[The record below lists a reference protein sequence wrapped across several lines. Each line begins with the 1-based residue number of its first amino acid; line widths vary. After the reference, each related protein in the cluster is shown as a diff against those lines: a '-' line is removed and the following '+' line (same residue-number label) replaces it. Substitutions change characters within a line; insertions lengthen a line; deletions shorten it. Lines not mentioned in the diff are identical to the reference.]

1 MSNESIE
8 PETGPAIT
16 SETASAETPEIDAVA
31 EPEPVEGAEPET
43 VASDA
48 GEPSDEG
55 SDPEAMPDESGGTP
69 STHPELADKSLRILE
84 ALLFASAE
92 PLGAAQLAPHVGE
105 GADVE
110 ALLVRLAE
118 EYKPRGVNLVRRA
131 DKWAFR
137 TAEDLGYLLRREQTD
152 NKPLSRA
159 ALETLS
165 IIAYHQPT
173 TRAEVEEVR
182 GVATG
187 KGTLDLLMEAGWVR
201 MRGRRRTPGRPVTY
215 GTTEAFLDHFGLESL
230 ADLPGLEELK
240 GAGLLSNRLP
250 PNMQIPLPFDGP
262 LREDE
267 DPLDPDD
274 TEGQD
279 EPTE

>member
-1 MSNESIE
+1 MS
-8 PETGPAIT
+8 
-16 SETASAETPEIDAVA
+16 D
-31 EPEPVEGAEPET
+31 
-43 VASDA
+43 DF
-48 GEPSDEG
+48 EPSP
-55 SDPEAMPDESGGTP
+55 SPD
-69 STHPELADKSLRILE
+69 LAERHLRILE

-92 PLGAAQLAPHVGE
+92 PLSAAELAPHLGE
-105 GADVE
+105 GVDADG
-110 ALLVRLAE
+110 LLVALQERYAG
-118 EYKPRGVNLVRRA
+118 RGVNLVKRG

-137 TAEDLGYLLRREQTD
+137 TAEDLSFLLLRETTD
-152 NKPLSRA
+152 NRPLSRA
-159 ALETLS
+159 ALETLA
-165 IIAYHQPT
+165 IIAYHQPA

-187 KGTLDLLMEAGWVR
+187 KGTLDLLMEAGWIR

-215 GTTEAFLDHFGLESL
+215 GTTEAFLDHFGLEAL

-274 TEGQD
+274 IEGQD
-279 EPTE
+279 EEQ

>member
-1 MSNESIE
+1 MSDEALA
-8 PETGPAIT
+8 PDTGPT
-16 SETASAETPEIDAVA
+16 EN
-31 EPEPVEGAEPET
+31 
-43 VASDA
+43 
-48 GEPSDEG
+48 
-55 SDPEAMPDESGGTP
+55 PD
-69 STHPELADKSLRILE
+69 LADRSLRILE

-92 PLGAAQLAPHVGE
+92 PLAASQLAPHLGE

-110 ALLVRLAE
+110 ALLTRLAE
-118 EYKPRGVNLVRRA
+118 EYSTRGVHLVRRA

-137 TAEDLGYLLRREQTD
+137 TAEDLGFLLRREQTD
-152 NKPLSRA
+152 TRPLSRA

-165 IIAYHQPT
+165 IIAYHQPA

-187 KGTLDLLMEAGWVR
+187 KGTLDLLMETGWIR

-274 TEGQD
+274 IEGQD

>member
-1 MSNESIE
+1 MSEDS
-8 PETGPAIT
+8 
-16 SETASAETPEIDAVA
+16 
-31 EPEPVEGAEPET
+31 
-43 VASDA
+43 
-48 GEPSDEG
+48 EPSQ
-55 SDPEAMPDESGGTP
+55 SPD
-69 STHPELADKSLRILE
+69 LAERSLRILE

-92 PLGAAQLAPHVGE
+92 PLSASDLAPQLGE
-105 GADVE
+105 GADVD
-110 ALLVRLAE
+110 ALLAVLQERYAG
-118 EYKPRGVNLVRRA
+118 RGVNLVKRA

-137 TAEDLGYLLRREQTD
+137 TAADLDFLLKRETTD
-152 NKPLSRA
+152 NRPLSRA
-159 ALETLS
+159 ALETLA
-165 IIAYHQPT
+165 IIAYHQPA

-215 GTTEAFLDHFGLESL
+215 GTTEAFLDHFGLEAL

-274 TEGQD
+274 IEGQD

>member
-1 MSNESIE
+1 MSE
-8 PETGPAIT
+8 
-16 SETASAETPEIDAVA
+16 DF
-31 EPEPVEGAEPET
+31 
-43 VASDA
+43 
-48 GEPSDEG
+48 EPSQ
-55 SDPEAMPDESGGTP
+55 SPD
-69 STHPELADKSLRILE
+69 LAERSLRILE

-92 PLGAAQLAPHVGE
+92 PLSASDLAPQLGE
-105 GADVE
+105 GADVD
-110 ALLVRLAE
+110 ALLAVLQERYAG
-118 EYKPRGVNLVRRA
+118 RGVNLVKRA

-137 TAEDLGYLLRREQTD
+137 TAADLDFLLKRETTD
-152 NKPLSRA
+152 NRPLSRA
-159 ALETLS
+159 ALETLA
-165 IIAYHQPT
+165 IIAYHQPA

-215 GTTEAFLDHFGLESL
+215 GTTEAFLDHFGLEAL

-262 LREDE
+262 LRDDE

>member
-1 MSNESIE
+1 M
-8 PETGPAIT
+8 TDD
-16 SETASAETPEIDAVA
+16 TAGDDV
-31 EPEPVEGAEPET
+31 
-43 VASDA
+43 SDA
-48 GEPSDEG
+48 IAQDSAPSE
-55 SDPEAMPDESGGTP
+55 
-69 STHPELADKSLRILE
+69 HPEMAERQLRILE
-84 ALLFASAE
+84 ALLFAATE
-92 PLGAAQLAPHVGE
+92 PLAPADLAPQLGE

-110 ALLVRLAE
+110 GLLALLAE
-118 EYKPRGVNLVRRA
+118 RYAGRGVNLVKRA

-137 TAEDLGYLLRREQTD
+137 TADDLGFLLRRDEVD
-152 NKPLSRA
+152 SRNLSRA

-165 IIAYHQPT
+165 IIAYHQPA

-240 GAGLLSNRLP
+240 GAGLLTNRLP
-250 PNMQIPLPFDGP
+250 PAMQVPLPFDGP

-267 DPLDPDD
+267 DPLDPEDIAHPE
-274 TEGQD
+274 TVVEA
-279 EPTE
+279 EPTEDQP

>member
-1 MSNESIE
+1 MADD
-8 PETGPAIT
+8 ETDEVEHYEI
-16 SETASAETPEIDAVA
+16 AERNV
-31 EPEPVEGAEPET
+31 
-43 VASDA
+43 
-48 GEPSDEG
+48 
-55 SDPEAMPDESGGTP
+55 
-69 STHPELADKSLRILE
+69 RIAE

-92 PLGAAQLAPHVGE
+92 PLGSSDFATYLSE
-105 GADVE
+105 GADI
-110 ALLVRLAE
+110 AE
-118 EYKPRGVNLVRRA
+118 VMDQLERRYEGRGVTLVRRG

-137 TAEDLGYLLRREQTD
+137 TAEDLGFLLRREESESRT
-152 NKPLSRA
+152 LSRA

-187 KGTLDLLMEAGWVR
+187 RGTLDLLMEAGWVK

-215 GTTEAFLDHFGLESL
+215 GTTDGFLDHFGLESL
-230 ADLPGLEELK
+230 SDLPGLDELK

-250 PNMQIPLPFDGP
+250 PSMQVPLPFDGP
-262 LREDE
+262 LRDDE

-274 TEGQD
+274 ISGDDDTE
-279 EPTE
+279 ETA